1 MRHAWETVAE
11 VATAVVV
18 AHIAACCAVGRAGR
32 AVVVLL
38 ATCVMEGTHG
48 LGFVGHLE
56 ACLQD
61 PC

>member
-1 MRHAWETVAE
+1 VRHAWETAAE

-18 AHIAACCAVGRAGR
+18 AHIAACCAVGRAER

-48 LGFVGHLE
+48 LGFVEHLE

>member
-1 MRHAWETVAE
+1 MHAWETVAGAE
-11 VATAVVV
+11 IAAVV